1 MNCAACGR
9 PLPNGA
15 AVCPYCGQPVSQNTY
30 QQSYAQYQPGQ
41 YPAGY
46 QQPYAYGQQPSREN
60 GLMTSLAELPRAFLN
75 SFTRP
80 GEVLRAM
87 VERRDLATCP
97 VVTALVLTLCF
108 LAGMVI
114 MRSFLGLLVQVIA
127 AFAGVTLAQTDAS
140 MNQGVSYIAGRV
152 GPAVGGVA
160 ALCQLISMIVP
171 TLAFILYICLI
182 CKVTFSWELMLGF
195 WAVTAMPTVAVALA
209 AMALSL
215 LSPWLALLPI
225 LCGTAVSY
233 VQMSGMLSLITGRPD
248 EQLVRA
254 RVVLTAL
261 SLALTLLLCGLIG
274 GWLMSGVLRRVMIL
288 LSNVGSLI

>member
-15 AVCPYCGQPVSQNTY
+15 TVCPYCGQPVSQGAY

-41 YPAGY
+41 YPVGF

-60 GLMTSLAELPRAFLN
+60 GVLTSLAELPRAFLG

-80 GEVLRAM
+80 GEVLHSM

-97 VVTALVLTLCF
+97 VVTALVLMLCF
-108 LAGMVI
+108 LAGMVM
-114 MRSFLGLLVQVIA
+114 MRSFLGLLVKVIA
-127 AFAGVTLAQTDAS
+127 AFAGVTLAQTNAS
-140 MNQGVSYIAGRV
+140 MNQGISYIAGRV
-152 GPAVGGVA
+152 GPAAGGIA
-160 ALCQLISMIVP
+160 ALCQLISMLVP
-171 TLAFILYICLI
+171 TLVFILYICLI
-182 CKVTFSWELMLGF
+182 CKITFSWELLLGF
-195 WAVTAMPTVAVALA
+195 WAVASLPTVAVALL

-233 VQMSGMLSLITGRPD
+233 VQMSGMLSLITGRSD
-248 EQLVRA
+248 EQLVSA
-254 RVVLTAL
+254 KVVLTVV

-274 GWLMSGVLRRVMIL
+274 GWLMGGVLQRVMIL